1 MTVSE
6 LLARADS
13 RELSEW
19 MAFYEFEPFG
29 SEAFYYGH
37 AMTASA
43 VLNVNKK
50 KGAKPV
56 KPADLLPPFGKQ
68 KREQGDIS
76 QAIGWAAAM
85 TAALGGK
92 DER

>member
-13 RELSEW
+13 RELSQW
-19 MAFYEFEPFG
+19 MAFYELEPFG
-29 SEAFYYGH
+29 SEAFYLGH
-37 AMTASA
+37 AITASTIA
-43 VLNVNKK
+43 NVNKK
-50 KGAKPV
+50 KGTKPISPV
-56 KPADLLPPFGKQ
+56 DMMPKFKEQ
-68 KREQGDIS
+68 EQGDIS